1 MSGTTRLTTLHHMPL
16 DLHPQKHRLT
26 APNLASAFYLVMEM
40 KDMDIALWRDEIK
53 MAKSKEDEILGQ
65 EKQP

>member
-1 MSGTTRLTTLHHMPL
+1 
-16 DLHPQKHRLT
+16 
-26 APNLASAFYLVMEM
+26 MEM